1 MQNNM
6 NNYTSLFHSVSQRI
20 SARETSG
27 GAAKF
32 EKKEKLE
39 KKVFRVFDVAKA
51 YRIN

>member
-1 MQNNM
+1 MQNNR

-32 EKKEKLE
+32 RINKKRE
-39 KKVFRVFDVAKA
+39 KKVFQVFDVAKE
-51 YRIN
+51 YLIN